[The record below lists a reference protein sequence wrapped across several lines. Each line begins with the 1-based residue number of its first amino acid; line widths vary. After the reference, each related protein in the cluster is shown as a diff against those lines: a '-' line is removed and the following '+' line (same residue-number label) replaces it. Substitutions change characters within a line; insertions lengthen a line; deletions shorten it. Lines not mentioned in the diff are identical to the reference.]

1 MMRRAV
7 LFIIAAGAVAALF
20 FDPLVERITNL
31 LENQSAYLSALV
43 AVAALGTA
51 IAALSLAA
59 WAIRNAYNLRS
70 DIAQLSRS
78 LDGAL
83 HKIDERSSQNAK
95 TISEINSALK
105 AEITSLTARPG
116 PEISNDNGDRESASA
131 VAVQDNDNVIPH
143 PSVHKKPAPEK
154 PIVKS
159 ADQPATSSGNR
170 REIETA
176 IAKVSG
182 KEGPELSLQP
192 IVSISKGEAKGFEV
206 FAHLRLPGERFVDVQ
221 RLVSAT
227 GRMNVAGFERGLVHA
242 SAKAA
247 RQQLGSDAEKMPLH
261 SAIST
266 ALLDDPEEL
275 SVVADLFDMHPALAR
290 SLVLSVPASL
300 FSTGKSGRLAML
312 ETLSEVGIRFA
323 VENWTGSASEAGIL
337 HTAGARYVKQPAK
350 RLLGLAKYRGN
361 LLDAHE
367 LVTAVAD
374 VGLQIVATDVTTD
387 EEAVGL
393 IDSGIDLLTGTRF
406 GDPRRL
412 RDPASSASEKVARN

>member
-1 MMRRAV
+1 MMRRTV
-7 LFIIAAGAVAALF
+7 LVIAAAGAVAALF
-20 FDPLVERITNL
+20 FEPLVERITNL
-31 LENQSAYLSALV
+31 IENQGAYLSALV

-59 WAIRNAYNLRS
+59 WAIRNAYKLRS
-70 DIAQLSRS
+70 EIAQLSRS

-83 HKIDERSSQNAK
+83 HEIDERSSQHAK
-95 TISEINSALK
+95 TINEINTSLKSEIA
-105 AEITSLTARPG
+105 SLTVPHE
-116 PEISNDNGDRESASA
+116 PITSNDNTDRVSGSAIT
-131 VAVQDNDNVIPH
+131 VQDNDNVIPH
-143 PSVHKKPAPEK
+143 PSIHKRPVPGNGKTETEKQPDANPA
-154 PIVKS
+154 
-159 ADQPATSSGNR
+159 NR
-170 REIETA
+170 REIERA

-182 KEGPELSLQP
+182 RDGPELSLQP

-227 GRMNVAGFERGLVHA
+227 GRMNVAGFERGLILA
-242 SAKAA
+242 AAKAA
-247 RQQLGSDAEKMPLH
+247 RQQLGSDAENMPLH
-261 SAIST
+261 SAISS

-275 SVVADLFDMHPALAR
+275 TVVADLFDMHPALAR
-290 SLVLSVPASL
+290 SLALSVPASL
-300 FSTGKSGRLAML
+300 FTTGKSGRLAML

-323 VENWTGSASEAGIL
+323 VENWTGTASEAETL
-337 HTAGARYVKQPAK
+337 HNAGARYIKQPAK

-367 LVTAVAD
+367 LVSAVAD
-374 VGLQIVATDVTTD
+374 VNLQVIATDVTTD

-412 RDPASSASEKVARN
+412 RDPSGDSSEKIARN

>member
-1 MMRRAV
+1 MMRRTV
-7 LFIIAAGAVAALF
+7 LVIVAAGAAIALF
-20 FDPLVERITNL
+20 FEPLVERITNL
-31 LENQSAYLSALV
+31 IENQGAYLSALV

-83 HKIDERSSQNAK
+83 HEIDERSSRHAK
-95 TISEINSALK
+95 TVSEINNSLK
-105 AEITSLTARPG
+105 SEIASLTAPQE
-116 PEISNDNGDRESASA
+116 PVLSNDNSDRDSDPA

-143 PSVHKKPAPEK
+143 PSIHKIQVPEDVKPKPAQ
-154 PIVKS
+154 
-159 ADQPATSSGNR
+159 QPDTNPDNR
-170 REIETA
+170 REIELA

-192 IVSISKGEAKGFEV
+192 IVSISKGESKGFEV
-206 FAHLRLPGERFVDVQ
+206 FAHLRLPGEQFVDVQ

-227 GRMNVAGFERGLVHA
+227 GRMNVAGFERGLILA
-242 SAKAA
+242 AAKAA

-261 SAIST
+261 SAISA

-275 SVVADLFDMHPALAR
+275 TVVADLFDMHPALTR
-290 SLVLSVPASL
+290 SLALSVPASL
-300 FSTGKSGRLAML
+300 FNAGKSGRLAML
-312 ETLSEVGIRFA
+312 ETLSEVGIQFA
-323 VENWTGSASEAGIL
+323 VENWTGSASDAEVL
-337 HTAGARYVKQPAK
+337 HNAGARYVKQPAK
-350 RLLGLAKYRGN
+350 RLLGLVKYRGD

-367 LVTAVAD
+367 LASAVAD
-374 VGLQIVATDVTTD
+374 VDLQIIATDVTTD

-412 RDPASSASEKVARN
+412 RDSAGSASEKVARS

>member
-1 MMRRAV
+1 MRVRV
-7 LFIIAAGAVAALF
+7 LLVVAAAGAAAALF

-31 LENQSAYLSALV
+31 IENQGAYLSALV
-43 AVAALGTA
+43 AAAALGTA

-83 HKIDERSSQNAK
+83 HDIDERSSQHAK
-95 TISEINSALK
+95 TVSEINTALK
-105 AEITSLTARPG
+105 SEIASLTSPQD
-116 PEISNDNGDRESASA
+116 PVTSNDNSGNAA
-131 VAVQDNDNVIPH
+131 QTAIAMQDNDNVIPH
-143 PSVHKKPAPEK
+143 PSIHRNQVPE
-154 PIVKS
+154 S
-159 ADQPATSSGNR
+159 AETATAGQPDSNPGHQH
-170 REIETA
+170 EIELA

-192 IVSISKGEAKGFEV
+192 IVSISRGEAKGFEV

-221 RLVSAT
+221 RLVSAN
-227 GRMNVAGFERGLVHA
+227 GRMNVAGFERGLILA
-242 SAKAA
+242 AAKAA

-261 SAIST
+261 SAISS

-275 SVVADLFDMHPALAR
+275 TVVADLFDLHPTLAR
-290 SLVLSVPASL
+290 SLTLSVPATL
-300 FSTGKSGRLAML
+300 FVPGKSGRLAML

-323 VENWTGSASEAGIL
+323 VENWTGTPSEAEIL
-337 HTAGARYVKQPAK
+337 HNAGVRYIKQPAR
-350 RLLGLAKYRGN
+350 RLLGLARYRGN

-367 LVTAVAD
+367 LASAVND
-374 VGLQIVATDVTTD
+374 VDLQIIATDVTTD
-387 EEAVGL
+387 DEAVSL

-412 RDPASSASEKVARN
+412 RETTGGSTEKATGN